1 MPSPPRVRTRSWT
14 KKQQVEQI
22 GAVPVEEEPVRVE
35 APSGGETLH
44 QVHPQEAQDP
54 RVPKESTHHVEQ
66 EREGE
71 SRSATRESPIRGVN
85 ISKRVGQEA
94 WRPPSD
100 LRRGLDFGGGLRS
113 EEEPRD
119 AGAEHIE
126 EIPTSLERSVPLE
139 RE

>member
-35 APSGGETLH
+35 APSGGEALH

-71 SRSATRESPIRGVN
+71 PRSATRESPIRGVN

-119 AGAEHIE
+119 AGAEHIA
-126 EIPTSLERSVPLE
+126 EIPSGVECT
-139 RE
+139 